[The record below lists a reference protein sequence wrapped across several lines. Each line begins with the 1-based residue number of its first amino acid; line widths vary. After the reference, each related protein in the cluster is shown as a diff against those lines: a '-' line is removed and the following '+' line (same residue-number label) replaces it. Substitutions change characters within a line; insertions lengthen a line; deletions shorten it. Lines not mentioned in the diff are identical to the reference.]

1 MNRQPAELPLVI
13 VRSPGQGSGS
23 AIVRPALLRD
33 DAWRLAIAMLTL
45 LLIDTLPA
53 LLDVISHWQAAKSA
67 GVTRWAGLLL
77 LLAVIHFA
85 YLCYVVQLADW
96 SSFWVIALFLLV
108 LAMAHAVLLGLL
120 MYAQPNSPLIN
131 WWELN
136 DLLSS
141 RWSRWWALIVTS
153 SASLLALIAGMMA
166 VRWRKVVS
174 PA

>member
-1 MNRQPAELPLVI
+1 MKRQPAELPLVI
-13 VRSPGQGSGS
+13 VRPAGQGSGA

-53 LLDVISHWQAAKSA
+53 LLDVISHWQSATSA

-77 LLAVIHFA
+77 LLAVIHLA
-85 YLCYVVQLADW
+85 YLGFVVQLADW
-96 SSFWVIALFLLV
+96 SSFWVIALFLLA

-120 MYAQPNSPLIN
+120 MYAQPNSPLIS
-131 WWELN
+131 WWELT

-166 VRWRKVVS
+166 VRWRKAVS

>member
-1 MNRQPAELPLVI
+1 MNRQPAQQPLVI
-13 VRSPGQGSGS
+13 VRPPGQGSGS
-23 AIVRPALLRD
+23 AIVRTVLLRD

-45 LLIDTLPA
+45 LLIDALPA
-53 LLDVISHWQAAKSA
+53 FLDVIGHWQSIHST

-77 LLAVIHFA
+77 LITVIHLA
-85 YLCYVVQLADW
+85 YLCFVVQLADW

-120 MYAQPNSPLIN
+120 MYAKPNSPLIS
-131 WWELN
+131 WWELT

-153 SASLLALIAGMMA
+153 GASLLALIAGMMA
-166 VRWRKVVS
+166 VRWRKVVP